1 MSIASSLTQRSP
13 RAVPRALVNNDER
26 YLIDGSRLFRRTTAP
41 DRCPA
46 GFIWLED
53 CRSLTVVLAAA
64 GEVAQLTPVHAADED
79 AGPQ

>member
-1 MSIASSLTQRSP
+1 MSIVSSLTQRSLQ
-13 RAVPRALVNNDER
+13 AVPRALVSVDER
-26 YLIDGSRLFRRTTAP
+26 YLTDGSRLFRRTTSL

-46 GFIWLED
+46 GFVWLED
-53 CRSLTVVLAAA
+53 CRSLTVVLATA